1 MKNAVFTKGSSED
14 SEMSGLLEKYRCTE
28 DPNWISW
35 NIAMGLNDLVG
46 GFLDEAQGLGLD
58 VSEMVNKDPGKGV
71 LQNTAL
77 HVAVAKAWPAGHI
90 PGDNGNLTPQE
101 TSGLELV
108 TKLIR
113 AGANPNLENWQS
125 SNRKS
130 GEEHPLLDLNHTPLS
145 LAVVRGN
152 EEMVNKILCSEKL
165 ERDTVEF
172 AIFVASFFIENN
184 RYGANPILGQALVFS
199 ASEGFQLFSG
209 VPNNNAYKDKML
221 MIHDKLDEKNR
232 DMLDMEEIME
242 AIKESELVHGRAAA
256 SSDQVKQPS
265 HTTSPV
271 ASAAVKSSLKN
282 DSQNI

>member
-1 MKNAVFTKGSSED
+1 MKNAVFTKGSSEG

-28 DPNWISW
+28 NPNWISW

-46 GFLDEAQGLGLD
+46 GFLDEAQRLGLD

-90 PGDNGNLTPQE
+90 PGDNGNFTPQE

-113 AGANPNLENWQS
+113 AGANPNLENSQS

-130 GEEHPLLDLNHTPLS
+130 GERPLLIDLNHTPLS

-152 EEMVNKILCSEKL
+152 EEMVNEILCSEKL

-172 AIFVASFFIENN
+172 ALTIAGVFMEDG
-184 RYGANPILGQALVFS
+184 RCGADPILGQALVFS
-199 ASEGFQLFSG
+199 ASEGFELFSR
-209 VPNNNAYKDKML
+209 VPNNEAYKNNML
-221 MIHDKLDEKNR
+221 MIHHRLGEKNR
-232 DMLDMEEIME
+232 DMLDMEEIMKAIQE
-242 AIKESELVHGRAAA
+242 AE
-256 SSDQVKQPS
+256 QPS
-265 HTTSPV
+265 RSTSPV
-271 ASAAVKSSLKN
+271 AFVTAKPSPTK

>member
-1 MKNAVFTKGSSED
+1 MKNTAFAKGSSEHL
-14 SEMSGLLEKYRCTE
+14 EMSSLLEKYPGTE
-28 DPNWISW
+28 DPNWVSW

-46 GFLDEAQGLGLD
+46 GFLDEAQRLGLD
-58 VSEMVNKDPGKGV
+58 VSEIVNKDPGKGV

-113 AGANPNLENWQS
+113 AGANPNLENSQS

-130 GEEHPLLDLNHTPLS
+130 GEAHQLLDLNQTPLS

-152 EEMVNKILCSEKL
+152 EEMVNEILRSEKL

-172 AIFVASFFIENN
+172 ALTIVGVFMEDG
-184 RYGANPILGQALVFS
+184 RCGADQILRQAL
-199 ASEGFQLFSG
+199 LF
-209 VPNNNAYKDKML
+209 PA
-221 MIHDKLDEKNR
+221 
-232 DMLDMEEIME
+232 
-242 AIKESELVHGRAAA
+242 
-256 SSDQVKQPS
+256 
-265 HTTSPV
+265 
-271 ASAAVKSSLKN
+271 
-282 DSQNI
+282 